1 MGKDPLAALV
11 PLLDAI
17 LAASREALDDSPP
30 SRVLLMPGAEV
41 VWDNCGNRGQLWV
54 RVVSIT
60 PHYPSGNNSSA
71 LGLNCGVA
79 AWDATIAVGV
89 LRCVATVDDRGRPP
103 KASTMTKETNQI
115 LDDASAVGGVLMTTE
130 KVTEINVW
138 NPLGPEGGLAG
149 GEWEARARFD
159 IL

>member
-1 MGKDPLAALV
+1 
-11 PLLDAI
+11 
-17 LAASREALDDSPP
+17 
-30 SRVLLMPGAEV
+30 
-41 VWDNCGNRGQLWV
+41 
-54 RVVSIT
+54 
-60 PHYPSGNNSSA
+60 
-71 LGLNCGVA
+71 VA